1 MMDSTRSAN
10 TSPVREHSE
19 AVDGLACAQTPMA
32 TLWYA
37 CWRTWPLLLPREPR
51 YVRVSR
57 RGVLR
62 RLAQRARWREPRTAT
77 LEVADVSTSSSRR
90 PSSNAPIAL
99 ACHCCAPMICAVLPP
114 TPRSRRL
121 RIGARYRALNV
132 IKGDSAERNRRAERE
147 RSAAKSRERTF
158 AAFDGE
164 SESDARW
171 WAKLRGRCYF
181 VRQSNG
187 LTRDLRA

>member
-132 IKGDSAERNRRAERE
+132 IKGDSAERIAEP
-147 RSAAKSRERTF
+147 S
-158 AAFDGE
+158 E
-164 SESDARW
+164 SEARRSPENVHSRHST
-171 WAKLRGRCYF
+171 ASQSRMHAGGRNCAA
-181 VRQSNG
+181 VVTLCDSQ
-187 LTRDLRA
+187 TD